1 MYKSKWNAQT
11 HLNRFQR
18 RSRSLLDG
26 ASSILWVLNLCA
38 FLMLHLLYYWLW
50 ICTEFANIH
59 AQTKRRAPQRKQSV
73 KSWITFARFMS
84 LTYKKHQLKIFI
96 QFNHFVVIII
106 LNCECW
112 LHFEMAQG
120 TFKLRMKI
128 TKTLLMVLFI
138 CTVFPFPLNFP
149 FVSFSSFFPPRK
161 WQWYEF
167 GRAWNFYIQSM
178 FIHFE

>member
-26 ASSILWVLNLCA
+26 ASSILCVLNLCA

-50 ICTEFANIH
+50 ICTKFANIH
-59 AQTKRRAPQRKQSV
+59 AQTKRKAPQRKQSV

-128 TKTLLMVLFI
+128 TKTSFNGAFYLYGFSVSFEFSICILFI
-138 CTVFPFPLNFP
+138 VFPASEMAM
-149 FVSFSSFFPPRK
+149 VWIR
-161 WQWYEF
+161 
-167 GRAWNFYIQSM
+167 
-178 FIHFE
+178 